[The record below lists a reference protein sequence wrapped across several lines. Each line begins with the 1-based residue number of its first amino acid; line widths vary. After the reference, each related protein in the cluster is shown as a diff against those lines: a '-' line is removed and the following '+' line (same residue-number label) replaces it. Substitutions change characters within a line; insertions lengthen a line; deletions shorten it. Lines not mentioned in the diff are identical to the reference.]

1 MIIREMLSE
10 LRRWKDMAGRKPLLL
25 KGARQIGKTWLM
37 EEFGRECFEHTAK
50 FDFDATPELC
60 RVFERTRDVHRLLKE
75 LELYVECPLEAGR
88 TLLIFDEIQAC
99 ESALNSLKSFCE
111 LAPEYHVMAAG
122 SLLGVAVRSRRMQV
136 PVGKV
141 TIRTLRPV
149 TFSEF
154 LRVSDERTWRYVEEL
169 SGLEPLPE
177 IVLSRLELEYRRYLV
192 SGGMPEAVMAL
203 LSGRGMGEVDKVLDD
218 ILEMY
223 ELDFSKYADAVQVNR
238 IHALWHS
245 LPSQLAKENRKFLYR
260 VVREGARA
268 REYEDALLWLEE
280 SGLIQRCFN
289 VTKPGVPLSAYRDV
303 SAFKVYASD
312 CGLLR
317 RLARLSP
324 EMILRGSAE
333 YVEFRGALAENAVL
347 QSLVARGE
355 DIPYYW
361 SSDSRA
367 EVDFLV
373 QWPQGVVPI
382 EVKSERRLGG
392 KSLAVYAEK
401 FRPPLRVRLSMN
413 NLQWRDGL
421 LSCPLALSDWLT
433 RLLRLTQTG
442 ADRHEG

>member
-10 LRRWKDMAGRKPLLL
+10 LRRWKDMVGRKPLLL

-37 EEFGRECFEHTAK
+37 EEFGRTCFEHTAK
-50 FDFDATPELC
+50 FDFDAMPELC
-60 RVFERTRDVHRLLKE
+60 RVFERTHDVRRLLKE
-75 LELYVECPLEAGR
+75 LELYVDCPLEAGR

-111 LAPEYHVMAAG
+111 SAPEYHVMAAG
-122 SLLGVAVRSRRMQV
+122 SMLGVAVRSRRMQV

-141 TIRTLRPV
+141 TIRTLYPV

-154 LRVSDERTWRYVEEL
+154 LRVSDERTWQYVEEL
-169 SGLEPLPE
+169 SGLEGLPE

-361 SSDSRA
+361 SSDSCA

-392 KSLAVYAEK
+392 KSLSVYAKK
-401 FRPPLRVRLSMN
+401 FGPPLRVRLSMN
-413 NLQWRDGL
+413 NLQCREGL
-421 LSCPLALSDWLT
+421 LSCPLALTDWLM
-433 RLLRLTQTG
+433 RLG
-442 ADRHEG
+442 AQAT